1 MIDDFTYDFTH
12 YLKRDKDIRKL
23 EKKEEFLISDRTEK
37 EEKYKEG
44 GYVESRLDKL
54 KLKLY
59 ELQYVNEF

>member
-1 MIDDFTYDFTH
+1 MV
-12 YLKRDKDIRKL
+12 
-23 EKKEEFLISDRTEK
+23 K